1 MRQEQSMKNTKNVS
15 SAIFVI
21 ALVFGGWAS
30 ARAQSEITLL
40 AVGPMRAPTQ
50 KIVAN
55 FEAKTG
61 HTVKVTYGNGAETR
75 RTVAKGQAL
84 DVSLIIAP
92 FPGAI
97 ASGAIV
103 PGSATLVAS
112 ILTAVGVPKG
122 RPKPDIST
130 PAAVKKALLAAK
142 SIGYED
148 PDFTVAGQGPWE
160 ALNKLGIADQV
171 ATKSQVELGPG
182 AQGISPAATNNAVK
196 TSKRL
201 ENGDIDIGLLML
213 SDMLPEKDKYDV
225 VGVLPRTICAP
236 VPVVGFVSTHAS
248 DPAAATALLQYLAS
262 PEAAAIWK
270 EAGYEPRS

>member
-1 MRQEQSMKNTKNVS
+1 MKRTTPACS
-15 SAIFVI
+15 
-21 ALVFGGWAS
+21 ALVAIVLVLGGWTN
-30 ARAQSEITLL
+30 ARAQGEITLL
-40 AVGPMRAPTQ
+40 AVGPMRAPTA
-50 KIVAN
+50 KIIAN

-61 HTVKVTYGNGAETR
+61 RKVKVTYGNGAETR
-75 RTVAKGQAL
+75 RTVAKGQGL

-97 ASGAIV
+97 ASGTIV
-103 PGSATLVAS
+103 PGSATRVAG

-142 SIGYED
+142 TIGYED

-160 ALNKLGIADQV
+160 VLTKLGIADQV

-182 AQGISPAATNNAVK
+182 AQGIAPTATNNAIK

-213 SDMLPEKDKYDV
+213 SDMLPEKDKYDI
-225 VGVLPRTICAP
+225 VGVLPRTLTAP
-236 VPVVGFVSTHAS
+236 VPVVGFISTHAS
-248 DPAAATALLQYLAS
+248 DPEAAKALLQYLAS

-270 EAGYEPRS
+270 EAGYEPPS

>member
-1 MRQEQSMKNTKNVS
+1 MKNTKNVS

-21 ALVFGGWAS
+21 ALVFGSWAG
-30 ARAQSEITLL
+30 AGAQSEITLL
-40 AVGPMRAPTQ
+40 AVGPMRVPTQ

-61 HTVKVTYGNGAETR
+61 QKVKVTYGNGVETR
-75 RTVAKGQAL
+75 RMVAKGQAL

-97 ASGAIV
+97 SSGAIV

-122 RPKPDIST
+122 RTKPDIST

-148 PDFTVAGQGPWE
+148 PDFTVAGQGPLE

-182 AQGISPAATNNAVK
+182 AQGISPAASNNVIK

-201 ENGDIDIGLLML
+201 ENGDIDIGMLML
-213 SDMLPEKDKYDV
+213 SDMLPEKDKYDI
-225 VGVLPRTICAP
+225 VGVLPREISTP
-236 VPVVGFVSTHAS
+236 VAVVGFISTHAS
-248 DPAAATALLQYLAS
+248 DATAAKVLLQYLAS
-262 PEAAAIWK
+262 PEAGAIWK
-270 EAGYEPRS
+270 EAGYEPHQ

>member
-1 MRQEQSMKNTKNVS
+1 MKSTRHAFA
-15 SAIFVI
+15 AIFVL
-21 ALVFGGWAS
+21 ALVFGNWAS
-30 ARAQSEITLL
+30 ARAQTEITLL

-50 KIVAN
+50 KIVDN

-61 HTVKVTYGNGAETR
+61 NKVKVTYGNGAETR
-75 RTVAKGQAL
+75 RTVAKGQPL
-84 DVSLIIAP
+84 DVSLVIAP
-92 FPGAI
+92 FPGAL
-97 ASGAIV
+97 ASGSIV
-103 PGSATLVAS
+103 LGSATPIVS
-112 ILTAVGVPKG
+112 ILTAIAVPKG

-171 ATKSQVELGPG
+171 AAKSQVELGPG
-182 AQGISPAATNNAVK
+182 AQGISPSATNNAIK

-201 ENGDIDIGLLML
+201 ENGDIDIGILML
-213 SDMLPEKDKYDV
+213 SDMLPEKDKYDI
-225 VGVLPRTICAP
+225 VGVLPRKICTP
-236 VPVVGFVSTHAS
+236 VAVVGFISTHAS
-248 DPAAATALLQYLAS
+248 DPAAAKALLQYLAS

-270 EAGYEPRS
+270 DAGYEPHS

>member
-1 MRQEQSMKNTKNVS
+1 MKNTKNVS

-21 ALVFGGWAS
+21 ALVFGSWAG
-30 ARAQSEITLL
+30 AGAQSEITLL
-40 AVGPMRAPTQ
+40 AVGPMRVPTQ

-61 HTVKVTYGNGAETR
+61 QKVKVTYGNGVETR
-75 RTVAKGQAL
+75 RMVAKGQAL

-97 ASGAIV
+97 SSGAIV

-148 PDFTVAGQGPWE
+148 PDFTVAGQGPLE
-160 ALNKLGIADQV
+160 ALNKLGIAEQV

-182 AQGISPAATNNAVK
+182 AQGISPAATNNVIK

-201 ENGDIDIGLLML
+201 ENGDIDIGMLML
-213 SDMLPEKDKYDV
+213 SDMLPEKDKYDI
-225 VGVLPRTICAP
+225 VGVLPPEISTP
-236 VPVVGFVSTHAS
+236 VAVVGFISTHAS
-248 DPAAATALLQYLAS
+248 DPTAAKALLQYLAS
-262 PEAAAIWK
+262 PEAEAIWK
-270 EAGYEPRS
+270 EAGYEPHR